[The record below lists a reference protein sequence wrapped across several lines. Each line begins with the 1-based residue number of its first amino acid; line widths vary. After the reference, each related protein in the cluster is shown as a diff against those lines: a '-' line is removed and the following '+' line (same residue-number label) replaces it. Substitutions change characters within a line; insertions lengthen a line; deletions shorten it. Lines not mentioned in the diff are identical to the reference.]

1 MLVLPLKRD
10 ISLITTLKG
19 VNGIARAISTVLVTL
34 AWFLK
39 YYIFT
44 PMEKL
49 FHDGERKDSLK
60 TGQGENSALPTRR
73 CVVLHVGFIF
83 SIIRRRVVTLL
94 LAQQTD
100 GQTTKQF
107 YRDYWLTVIGNIAG
121 LKPGYPLIKSNLF
134 REMFSSGSKIFNRI
148 KS

>member
-1 MLVLPLKRD
+1 MVFEVLHFYP
-10 ISLITTLKG
+10 
-19 VNGIARAISTVLVTL
+19 
-34 AWFLK
+34 
-39 YYIFT
+39 
-44 PMEKL
+44 
-49 FHDGERKDSLK
+49 DGKIIPRWRKERNDSLK